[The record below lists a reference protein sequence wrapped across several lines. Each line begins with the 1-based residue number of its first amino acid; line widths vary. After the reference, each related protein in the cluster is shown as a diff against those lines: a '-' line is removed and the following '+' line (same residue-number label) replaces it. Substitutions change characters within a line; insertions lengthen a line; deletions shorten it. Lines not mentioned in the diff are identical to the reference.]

1 MAITN
6 KDLEINIKAKYDGSG
21 TKTATMDLKKFA
33 DAAVSSSAGVNSAF
47 SKISGGMS
55 SISSVLKNV
64 GSSFLSAFGGIAKS
78 AIEGVYNMLPSLSS
92 MLMGLAA
99 GVYEGAKAF
108 IELNAGFEKM
118 KITLDVVTKGHGE
131 EWFNKLN
138 QWALNMPISIQEVT
152 KSFITMQAYG
162 LNPTMEMMKAMVN
175 VASVFPESSKAMSG
189 IARALGQIQ
198 SKGRLEGQE
207 LRQLAEWAIPG
218 YEAVYKK
225 IFLNI
230 SKQTG
235 KSVEELKFT
244 MVDSA
249 TAIKAILETMEE
261 HFGGSA
267 TRISKGWYGMSI
279 RLTNYIKE
287 FFREVGESGAMKPL
301 EDAFSRMIGSLEASF
316 KSGRFQAI
324 ASSIGS
330 VVGDMIKGAGEVFKI
345 FTTGGK
351 GDVGSSAKATV
362 RIAVAAF
369 YELLKFIAYIP
380 TAWNNVHSALISAV
394 GTFADTIRSLISPLV
409 EWYKFLDTMPN
420 IPVVDIL
427 GADFEKNKK
436 VILGL
441 DTTLEKISNDLA
453 ENKYKVDQNADE
465 WKKKYIEVGKVLDG
479 LKMKSDNTLKS
490 MGEVF
495 GPPKPPENEEV
506 YGPQRIEQPQGPKF
520 GPEKPDW
527 LGIAESG
534 TFLEKMRASFA
545 LFEQDVD
552 KKILKNLK
560 KYFADFFGAL
570 QSGWSTAI
578 GNMLSGTMTLSQGL
592 HSMFQTIKQ
601 AFVNTIADMTA
612 KWMVNKAIMLT
623 KEIIFQKTLT
633 TITAAGEGSRL
644 ALEGIASVKGTV
656 LKTQE
661 LISHIVHEKLK
672 TGATAVGVGTRLAL
686 DTASTHTGLI
696 LDTQKL
702 VSHITMEK
710 GKTVTTAE
718 GESERLII
726 QVGAALQSIAISV
739 ATAIKQITIYAY
751 QAAAAVYN
759 AFAFIPFIG
768 PVLGVA
774 AVAGTIA
781 LIMGFAAKIA
791 GFETGTGLT
800 GVPSTG
806 PAIVHKGE
814 IIMNKKE
821 SDMFRTMMQGNNGA
835 SASNINLNFTIS
847 AMDSDSLEHIVR
859 KKVIPLIRDNI
870 KDFGK
875 GRTMIKEALA

>member
-6 KDLEINIKAKYDGSG
+6 KDLEINIKSKYEGSG

-47 SKISGGMS
+47 SKISGGIS

-92 MLMGLAA
+92 MLMGVAS

-108 IELNAGFEKM
+108 IELNASFEKTRV
-118 KITLDVVTKGHGE
+118 TLDVMTKGHGE
-131 EWFNKLN
+131 EWFSRLR
-138 QWALNMPISIQEVT
+138 QFALSAPVAIEDVT
-152 KSFITMQAYG
+152 NSFRTLTIYGIT
-162 LNPTMEMMKAMVN
+162 PTMTLMKSLVG
-175 VASVFPESSKAMSG
+175 VSSLLPEGGKAIQG
-189 IARALGQIQ
+189 IARDLGKIQ
-198 SKGRLEGQE
+198 EKGHLEGLE
-207 LRQLAEWAIPG
+207 LRSLATWGVPA
-218 YEAVYKK
+218 YEIAHKLMSK
-225 IFLNI
+225 IADR
-230 SKQTG
+230 TG
-235 KSVEELKFT
+235 KDVSKMKYT
-244 MVDSA
+244 MV
-249 TAIKAILETMEE
+249 TASEAIAAIQDAMANK
-261 HFGGSA
+261 FGTSSD
-267 TRISKGWYGMSI
+267 RIAHTWSGMTI
-279 RLTNYIKE
+279 RLWNYTKE
-287 FFREVGESGAMKPL
+287 FFAEIGESGAMQPL
-301 EDAFSRMIGSLEASF
+301 ENALSRILDSLEASF

-330 VVGDMIKGAGEVFKI
+330 VVGDMIKGVGETFKI
-345 FTTGGK
+345 FTSGGK

-420 IPVVDIL
+420 IPGVDIL

-506 YGPQRIEQPQGPKF
+506 YGPQRVEEPPGPKF

-527 LGIAESG
+527 LGIAEFG
-534 TFLEKMRASFA
+534 TSLEKMQAGFY

-633 TITAAGEGSRL
+633 IITAAGWGSRS
-644 ALEGIASVKGTV
+644 ALEGIASVKGMA

-661 LISHIVHEKLK
+661 LVSHIVHEKLK
-672 TGATAVGVGTRLAL
+672 TGATTVGVGTRLSL

-702 VSHITMEK
+702 VSHVTMEK
-710 GKTVTTAE
+710 GKTVITAE

-726 QVGAALQSIAISV
+726 QVKASLQSIAISV
-739 ATAIKQITIYAY
+739 KTAIKQIAIYAY

-759 AFAFIPFIG
+759 AFAFIPLIG

-781 LIMGFAAKIA
+781 LIMGFASKIA
-791 GFETGTGLT
+791 GFEKGTGLA

-814 IIMNKKE
+814 IIMTKKE
-821 SDMFRTMMQGNNGA
+821 SDIFRNMMQNGSTA
-835 SASNINLNFTIS
+835 ESNVNLNFNIS
-847 AMDSDSLEHIVR
+847 AMDGDSVESVVR
-859 KKVIPLIRDNI
+859 KKIIPMLRGNAR
-870 KDFGK
+870 DFGK
-875 GRTMIKEALA
+875 MRTIIKENT